1 MKGLHNLIYALH
13 DDVAGNVLQ
22 YYICPDPVW
31 AERTFRT
38 LVGQITC
45 GVPSEFSFRLV
56 GMLDDLTFTG
66 ADAVLNMAKSEAI
79 DCNEILRGSEYER
92 KMADNV

>member
-1 MKGLHNLIYALH
+1 MNGLHNLIYALY
-13 DDVAGNVLQ
+13 DDVAGTVLQ

-31 AERTFRT
+31 VERTFRT
-38 LVGQITC
+38 LCQQITC

-56 GMLDDLTFTG
+56 GALDDLACIN
-66 ADAVLNMAKSEAI
+66 ADDVLNSAKADAI
-79 DCNEILRGSEYER
+79 DCSDILRGSDYER

>member
-45 GVPSEFSFRLV
+45 GTPSEFSFRLV
-56 GMLDDLTFTG
+56 GLLDDLTYIN
-66 ADAVLNMAKSEAI
+66 ADDVLNSAKADGINLKEVMH
-79 DCNEILRGSEYER
+79 GSDYALEN
-92 KMADNV
+92 NV

>member
-1 MKGLHNLIYALH
+1 MNGLHNLIYALY
-13 DDVAGNVLQ
+13 DDVAGTVLQ

-38 LVGQITC
+38 LCQQITC

-56 GMLDDLTFTG
+56 GMLDDLTYTD
-66 ADAVLNMAKSEAI
+66 ADTVLNMAKSEAI
-79 DCNEILRGSEYER
+79 DCKEILRGSEYER

>member
-1 MKGLHNLIYALH
+1 MKFHNLIYALF
-13 DDVAGNVLQ
+13 DDVAGVVLQ

-45 GVPSEFSFRLV
+45 GTPSEFSFRLV
-56 GMLDDLTFTG
+56 GMLDDLTYIN
-66 ADAVLNMAKSEAI
+66 ADDVLNSAKADAI
-79 DCNEILRGSEYER
+79 DCKDILRGSEYER

>member
-1 MKGLHNLIYALH
+1 MKFHNLIYALY
-13 DDVAGNVLQ
+13 DDVSDNVLQ

-38 LVGQITC
+38 LCQQITC

-56 GMLDDLTFTG
+56 GLLDDLTYTD
-66 ADAVLNMAKSEAI
+66 ADTVLNTAKSEAI
-79 DCNEILRGSEYER
+79 DCKAILKGGDYER

>member
-1 MKGLHNLIYALH
+1 MKLHNLIYALY
-13 DDVAGNVLQ
+13 DDVAGVVLQ

-45 GVPSEFSFRLV
+45 GTPSEFSFRLV
-56 GMLDDLTFTG
+56 GMLDDLTYTD
-66 ADAVLNMAKSEAI
+66 ADTVLNTAKSEAI
-79 DCNEILRGSEYER
+79 DCKDIIRGSDYER

>member
-1 MKGLHNLIYALH
+1 MKLHNLIYALY
-13 DDVAGNVLQ
+13 DDVAGCVLQ

-38 LVGQITC
+38 LCQQITC

-56 GMLDDLTFTG
+56 GMLDDLTYTD
-66 ADAVLNMAKSEAI
+66 ADNVLNTAKSEAI
-79 DCNEILRGSEYER
+79 DCKDILRGSDYER

>member
-1 MKGLHNLIYALH
+1 MKLHNLIYALY
-13 DDVAGNVLQ
+13 DDVSCNVLQ

-38 LVGQITC
+38 LCQQITC

-56 GMLDDLTFTG
+56 GMLDDLTYTD
-66 ADAVLNMAKSEAI
+66 ADTVLNTAKSEAI
-79 DCNEILRGSEYER
+79 DCKDIIRGSEYER

>member
-1 MKGLHNLIYALH
+1 MKLHNLIYALY
-13 DDVAGNVLQ
+13 DDVAGCVLN

-38 LVGQITC
+38 LCQQITC
-45 GVPSEFSFRLV
+45 GVPSEFSFRLL
-56 GMLDDLTFTG
+56 GMLHDMTYINSDD
-66 ADAVLNMAKSEAI
+66 VLNTAKADGI
-79 DCNEILRGSEYER
+79 DCNQILRGSEYER

>member
-38 LVGQITC
+38 LCQQITC

-56 GMLDDLTFTG
+56 GALDDLAYIS
-66 ADAVLNMAKSEAI
+66 ADDVLNSAKADAI
-79 DCNEILRGSEYER
+79 DCKDILRGSDYER
-92 KMADNV
+92 MADNV